1 MARER
6 RPAEDLSI
14 EELEALL
21 ARKRLEARQERVS
34 KFQRTGRAMR
44 LRQEPVAT
52 SRVEDFRSVAESP
65 AGENEGADA
74 ATEASSRKRAIFNRG
89 LLAVEITAALGLVFV
104 LFSGVEALQTLNSE
118 VAQALSGS
126 TPEPTPLITAVVLPS
141 GHTPPSS
148 PGGAQPNEA
157 EIPENLRPIVQSLPA
172 VPIPTA
178 GPEHA
183 RNVFIPALWQAAAPV
198 VQGDG
203 WEQLRRGVGQHI
215 GSGNPGE
222 PGNVVLSAHN
232 DIYGQLFRDLDQLE
246 PGDEIILSTATQDFV
261 YRVTETRIVE
271 PTAVEVMLP
280 TARPTVTLI
289 SCYPYMVDNQ
299 RIVVFGELADG

>member
-1 MARER
+1 MAKDR

-44 LRQEPVAT
+44 LREESAPT
-52 SRVEDFRSVAESP
+52 SRVEDLRTVAEGMAADGGSDET
-65 AGENEGADA
+65 GETARG
-74 ATEASSRKRAIFNRG
+74 RKRALFNRS
-89 LLAVEITAALGLVFV
+89 LLAIEVTAALGLVFV
-104 LFSGVEALQTLNSE
+104 LFSGVDALQTLNE
-118 VAQALSGS
+118 EAAQGLRGS

-141 GHTPPSS
+141 GHTPPGS

-157 EIPENLRPIVQSLPA
+157 EIPENLRPIVQSLP
-172 VPIPTA
+172 VIPIPTA
-178 GPEHA
+178 GPDHA
-183 RNVFIPALWQAAAPV
+183 RSIFIPAIWQAAAPI

-246 PGDEIILSTATQDFV
+246 PGDEIILSTPTQDFT
-261 YRVTETRIVE
+261 YRVTEWRIVE
-271 PTAVEVMLP
+271 PTEVDVMLP

-289 SCYPYMVDNQ
+289 SCYPYLVDTQ
-299 RIVVFGELADG
+299 RIVVFGELAEG